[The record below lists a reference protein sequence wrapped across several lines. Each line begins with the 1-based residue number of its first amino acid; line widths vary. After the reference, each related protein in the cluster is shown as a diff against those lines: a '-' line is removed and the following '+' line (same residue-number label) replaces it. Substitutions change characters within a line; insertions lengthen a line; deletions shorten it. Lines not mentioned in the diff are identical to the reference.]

1 MSENYYTLEQAAEKL
16 GKTQEQLK
24 ELAKVNDISEMRDG
38 SKIFYKKEDIDS
50 LAKQQVDDDNLNVE
64 DSVIGLD
71 EESSLGGID
80 SLDDEKSDEDQ
91 GEEVNI
97 DEDMEQ
103 MIELSDADTAVGM
116 DSPDS
121 DSDESEGK
129 EKEDDAS
136 FSDDSL
142 LSLADTISSEEE
154 SKGSAQQDEESSKQQ
169 GSEEEGQ
176 EQQQSSQDQQG
187 EQQIDADADMGSDEE
202 GSGILDLSLQA
213 DDSQLG
219 AVLDDILPGAEGG
232 GGDDDFDDFDVG
244 SLEEAEQQDQQ
255 QTEQEQPPQP
265 EEAETEQTPA
275 QDDLSYPEVEPEPE
289 PAAASAPA
297 AAAAASSAEEGTSFG
312 FAMLLPFIAVVMTLV
327 ILAGV
332 AVNGSEPL
340 FVPFVQQYFVYIAG
354 GLALVTF
361 IIGIS
366 GAFSGGSSSGKK
378 SSGKKSSKKEKKAK
392 SKKKKKK

>member
-24 ELAKVNDISEMRDG
+24 EFAKVNDISEMRDG
-38 SKIFYKKEDIDS
+38 SKIFYNKEDIDS
-50 LAKQQVDDDNLNVE
+50 LAQKQVDDDNLNVE

-71 EESSLGGID
+71 EESSLGGLD
-80 SLDDEKSDEDQ
+80 SLDDDKSEDDQ

-103 MIELSDADTAVGM
+103 MIELSDADTAVGK

-121 DSDESEGK
+121 ESDESEG
-129 EKEDDAS
+129 KEDDAS

-142 LSLADTISSEEE
+142 LSLADTMANENEEGQSSQGSNNQQASNEEQN
-154 SKGSAQQDEESSKQQ
+154 SSDQKDESSK
-169 GSEEEGQ
+169 
-176 EQQQSSQDQQG
+176 DQQG

-219 AVLDDILPGAEGG
+219 AVLDDILPGDEGGG
-232 GGDDDFDDFDVG
+232 GGDDDFGDFDVG
-244 SLEEAEQQDQQ
+244 AIEEGEDQQKAEPEQDEAPEAAEVEAEQ
-255 QTEQEQPPQP
+255 TEG
-265 EEAETEQTPA
+265 
-275 QDDLSYPEVEPEPE
+275 QDDLSYPEVQPEPE

-312 FAMLLPFIAVVMTLV
+312 FAMLLPFIAVVMTIV
-327 ILAGV
+327 ILAGL

-354 GLALVTF
+354 GLAVVTL
-361 IIGIS
+361 IIGLS
-366 GAFSGGSSSGKK
+366 GAFSGGSASGKK
-378 SSGKKSSKKEKKAK
+378 AGGKKSSKKEKKTK
-392 SKKKKKK
+392 GKKKKKK